1 ATGDID
7 LTTDTGRLVARIL
20 AAVAAAEVERKGARQ
35 RLANAQ
41 RAAKGVK
48 TYGHRPFGWTADQS
62 ELVEEEAALLRKAA
76 DDVIAG
82 APLGTIAR
90 EWREAGVP
98 TAQGGE
104 WKAVNI
110 RAILLNPRMVGA
122 RVYKGDVVAEGAFPA
137 VLSESKYMALRAVL
151 TAPGRHVS
159 GHTGRTPTTLL
170 TGIARCSVCDGAMYA
185 SPAREKPKQAP
196 GYTCLKGC
204 ARVNREPMDLYIE
217 TIVVER
223 LSKPDLLMKRDQGG
237 DIDALLRERMELQK
251 RMEGLAT
258 GFADGLLSYEQMV
271 AGTETLRRGL
281 GALEERLG
289 ALTAVSG
296 FEDFTGAHSN
306 ADAQDVWDR
315 LPLGRKRKV

>member
-1 ATGDID
+1 LDRVTRSMKELERLIALSVERGVGVATATGDID
-7 LTTDTGRLVARIL
+7 LTTDTGRMVARIL

-82 APLGTIAR
+82 VPLGTIAR

-122 RVYKGDVVAEGAFPA
+122 RVYKGDVVA
-137 VLSESKYMALRAVL
+137 
-151 TAPGRHVS
+151 
-159 GHTGRTPTTLL
+159 
-170 TGIARCSVCDGAMYA
+170 
-185 SPAREKPKQAP
+185 
-196 GYTCLKGC
+196 
-204 ARVNREPMDLYIE
+204 
-217 TIVVER
+217 
-223 LSKPDLLMKRDQGG
+223 
-237 DIDALLRERMELQK
+237 
-251 RMEGLAT
+251 
-258 GFADGLLSYEQMV
+258 
-271 AGTETLRRGL
+271 
-281 GALEERLG
+281 
-289 ALTAVSG
+289 
-296 FEDFTGAHSN
+296 
-306 ADAQDVWDR
+306 
-315 LPLGRKRKV
+315 